1 MLQVRD
7 FTFSPDDGRIDSI
20 KFDRYGVPAVPDSL
34 FSVYGLSV
42 WDVLRVDS
50 SRLLVRSSLQISK
63 ETDGLLDRATE
74 ALFALR
80 VPLQHLEQF
89 EFPDKAWDESRDDAM
104 LDDKAF
110 SRLPLRR
117 ALMIRRTI
125 SCNTRSGTGC
135 TVPHIVHSMAR

>member
-1 MLQVRD
+1 MHAHDALTDMLQHGESRCKTSATVSQVKD

-20 KFDRYGVPAVPDSL
+20 KFDRYGLPAVPDSL

-74 ALFALR
+74 ALFALQ
-80 VPLQHLEQF
+80 VPPQHI
-89 EFPDKAWDESRDDAM
+89 KS
-104 LDDKAF
+104 
-110 SRLPLRR
+110 
-117 ALMIRRTI
+117 
-125 SCNTRSGTGC
+125 
-135 TVPHIVHSMAR
+135 